1 MGTITNKSEGMDA
14 NEVAKFFAEEMKQ
27 NMLKK
32 DDERN
37 VFGSRLDDVKEI
49 NRLRDENL
57 ELKLIIGDMQ
67 LKIFRLE
74 NKLKEKD

>member
-1 MGTITNKSEGMDA
+1 MATITDKPEGMDA